1 MLDVTQLVEK
11 IILDTPYENLVD
23 IHNIMADMTI
33 WKTEKVY
40 LNNKETLNN
49 IFSSWTSYEIL
60 SLLYKY
66 NYSGKYITLSENT
79 ITFIDD
85 LGDIIKTYDIIEFLA
100 HHSDYWGYVPGLK
113 ETIEKYET

>member
-11 IILDTPYENLVD
+11 IILDTPYENLID
-23 IHNIMADMTI
+23 IHNIITDIYMGT
-33 WKTEKVY
+33 KVY
-40 LNNKETLNN
+40 LNNKKTLNN